1 MGTQNLVPNGNG
13 RSILV
18 TGNNDATITSTT
30 GVVTSSTS
38 YNIANYGTGT
48 TTMNMG
54 SGGAAIIKNGPG
66 LVVYSKSNNPSDVY
80 VTEGTLRFNQAMTYN
95 TAVLRIYGGGI
106 FEIGADLETGDAGDL
121 TRAVGTASNNVAIL
135 GDGGFSAHGAD
146 RVVSLGG
153 VASPTALT
161 WGASNFLT
169 DSFGTADYDSIFK
182 LGSATSTHTLEF
194 ANAINLGNR
203 QRFIDVA
210 NGTSSTNVDGRLTG
224 VMSGTGG
231 LTKTGAGT
239 LALTGLNSYSGT
251 TTVSNGA
258 LQIGSAGVGR
268 TGTGAVTAQ
277 TGSTILGTGVVQGT
291 SFTAQSGST
300 VQAGD
305 GTAQSNYGTLTFT
318 PASGSGSFDFQSG
331 SSVVL
336 GLNPGGTGDLLSF
349 NGISNGTLLF
359 NGNLSVTAPGYNR
372 VSVDTFNLLD
382 WANLSTTTFHSR
394 FSSASYSG
402 FLLGNGDDNLGFDL
416 PDISSSGYG
425 WDISQFITN
434 GTISTVFVIPEP
446 SRALLLML
454 GLMGLVTRRR
464 RK

>member
-1 MGTQNLVPNGNG
+1 M
-13 RSILV
+13 
-18 TGNNDATITSTT
+18 
-30 GVVTSSTS
+30 
-38 YNIANYGTGT
+38 
-48 TTMNMG
+48 
-54 SGGAAIIKNGPG
+54 
-66 LVVYSKSNNPSDVY
+66 VYSKSNNPADVY

-95 TAVLRIYGGGI
+95 TNVLRIYGGGI
-106 FEIGADLETGDAGDL
+106 FEIGADLETGNAGDL
-121 TRAVGTASNNVAIL
+121 TRAVGTSANNVSIL

-146 RVVSLGG
+146 RVVALGG
-153 VASPTALT
+153 VASPAALT

-169 DSFGTADYDSIFK
+169 DSSGTADYDAIFK

-203 QRFIDVA
+203 QRFIEVA

-239 LALTGLNSYSGT
+239 LALTGLNTYSGT
-251 TTVSNGA
+251 TNVTSGA
-258 LQIGSAGVGR
+258 LQVGSAGVGR
-268 TGTGAVTAQ
+268 TGTGAVTAL
-277 TGSTILGTGVVQGT
+277 TGSTILGSGVVQGS
-291 SFTAQSGST
+291 SFTATSGST
-300 VQAGD
+300 VHAGD

-318 PASGSGSFDFQSG
+318 PVSGSGSFDFQSG

-349 NGISNGTLLF
+349 NGLSNGTLLF
-359 NGNLSVTAPGYNR
+359 NGNLSVTAPGYNP
-372 VSVDTFNLLD
+372 VGVDTFNLLD

-394 FSSASYSG
+394 FSSASYSS
-402 FLLGNGDDNLGFDL
+402 FLFGNGDDNLGFDL

-454 GLMGLVTRRR
+454 GLAGLVTRRC